1 MNVIKK
7 ICEVIDGEYVCDID
21 ISVEEWKTL
30 LTNDKVFDTKSIA
43 ALKKWFIEPNHS
55 CTCFDIGKK
64 YDLHSMSANGVI
76 NGLGG
81 RVQKELGRFEV
92 KGVGNIASGTKFIT
106 VMKSKEIGGKP
117 KRNLWTIREELV
129 QAINELDF
137 FGTTEMASSEY
148 YSDDELIN
156 AIEKINIFDNVQTFE
171 YTGEAKPKKNAI
183 EVKNGLSYPRSKGVS
198 QNALNKAGY
207 RCEVDSDHPTFRRR
221 NSSLNYTE
229 PHHIVPMSRQDAF
242 DTSLDV
248 EENIISLCCN
258 CHKQIHLGQGYEDM
272 LKEIY
277 TARKRL
283 LKKVGIDI
291 SLENLILYYKMESK

>member
-30 LTNDKVFDTKSIA
+30 LTNDKVFDTKNCS
-43 ALKKWFIEPNHS
+43 KKWFIEPNHS

-137 FGTTEMASSEY
+137 
-148 YSDDELIN
+148 L
-156 AIEKINIFDNVQTFE
+156 VQQKWP
-171 YTGEAKPKKNAI
+171 A
-183 EVKNGLSYPRSKGVS
+183 VS
-198 QNALNKAGY
+198 ITL
-207 RCEVDSDHPTFRRR
+207 T
-221 NSSLNYTE
+221 
-229 PHHIVPMSRQDAF
+229 MS
-242 DTSLDV
+242 
-248 EENIISLCCN
+248 
-258 CHKQIHLGQGYEDM
+258 
-272 LKEIY
+272 
-277 TARKRL
+277 
-283 LKKVGIDI
+283 
-291 SLENLILYYKMESK
+291 